1 MTLAQEIC
9 NRLHTVALKIT
20 DNFCYPCHKVV
31 EGDYCPTCRS
41 DDFMRHLE
49 GVGAGYG
56 TDWVISHLLITRLE
70 TVDGEEMFEELLD
83 ECYPEVKIGCCT
95 FSPSQVMKELD
106 PVCFNM
112 GVQENLES
120 LADGGQ
126 LFEFCGNYYR
136 LEDVEDLIEELEAE

>member
-1 MTLAQEIC
+1 MTLAQEIR

-56 TDWVISHLLITRLE
+56 TDWVISYLLITRLE
-70 TVDGEEMFEELLD
+70 TVDG
-83 ECYPEVKIGCCT
+83 G
-95 FSPSQVMKELD
+95 
-106 PVCFNM
+106 
-112 GVQENLES
+112 ENLES
-120 LADGGQ
+120 LADDGQ
-126 LFEFCGNYYR
+126 LFEYCGYYYR